1 MRTIDEFQNLYG
13 YDGEINWE
21 EFYDA
26 MDISEEQK
34 ENRKS
39 VADKLFFILLSLF
52 LLVDETRDIVVCEW
66 YLRNNLTDLIISYG
80 VYDSNSLNYINK
92 FTEEYIANTFNNEG
106 DYWTSD
112 DRAMIGALNESNSI
126 VNYSELVDAIE
137 QGYTKKIWKT
147 ERDNKVRETH
157 REVDNKKIPIEEYF
171 EVGNERLLY
180 PHDEANCVDL
190 KEVCGCRCHLEF
202 E

>member
-26 MDISEEQK
+26 MDISEKQK
-34 ENRKS
+34 EKRKS

-66 YLRNNLTDLIISYG
+66 YLRNNLTDLIIGYG

-92 FTEEYIANTFNNEG
+92 FTEEYITNTFNNEG

-137 QGYTKKIWKT
+137 QGYTKKTWRAELDNRTRKDHRDMDGKT
-147 ERDNKVRETH
+147 IN
-157 REVDNKKIPIEEYF
+157 IEDTFKFPDCEMY
-171 EVGNERLLY
+171 Y
-180 PHDEANCVDL
+180 PHDFENGTSEQIANCRC
-190 KEVCGCRCHLEF
+190 VCKYS
-202 E
+202 

>member
-34 ENRKS
+34 EKRKS

-137 QGYTKKIWKT
+137 QGYTKKTWRAELDNRTRKDHRDMDGKT
-147 ERDNKVRETH
+147 IN
-157 REVDNKKIPIEEYF
+157 IEDTFKFPDCEMY
-171 EVGNERLLY
+171 Y
-180 PHDEANCVDL
+180 PHDFENGTSEQIVN
-190 KEVCGCRCHLEF
+190 CRCVCTYS
-202 E
+202 